1 MGDLNRRRQRT
12 AAVAKAARTAII
24 LPGLFGF
31 LLFFVKDAQAAG
43 FAVFGTFAHL
53 VMTNYDP
60 QRKKRL
66 VQVVT
71 LTCCGVVMI
80 AWGTAVSMW
89 LWLAVLSACV
99 VAFTTQTAS
108 LFRESIAAS
117 RTVVLLAFMLAVTSP
132 GSLVNVVPRLGGW
145 VLSGVV
151 ALPVILATWISFG
164 LVNPAQSTT
173 HVASTPAPALADEPD
188 ACWGR
193 GSRGLSRSFQ
203 ASLDTQP
210 VWFANSA
217 RAAVAM
223 GLAALI
229 AGVFK
234 LEHGFWIALGI
245 LPVLRAGDT
254 AGARTF
260 LQEQGG
266 TLAGFMSSAVLVA
279 LVGSH
284 REVYWIALPIT
295 AFVAAYVSTAVGF
308 VAGQAA
314 FTLFVVVLLN
324 IVTSLGYRAGILR
337 LEDIA
342 IGGAI
347 SLVLGAVYR
356 THRGL
361 GHVSA
366 PRQHPRAF

>member
-132 GSLVNVVPRLGGW
+132 GSPVNVVPRLGGW

-229 AGVFK
+229 AGVFT